1 MNFADNLKQDEDR
14 LLTLMRS
21 DLGTVPVRKILQN
34 ELDRLLVL
42 YNQDCADP
50 VLQCAAAG
58 LVRSVSRTVPVME
71 AAKDA
76 KIWEHSGEKKKAFP
90 FWLLIDVWIIAA
102 LVFLFFTGGE
112 QAKIAA
118 VAAFMGVAALQVF
131 LLIRRTTANTA
142 EQKAEILIDAESAWQ
157 ALYAAALTI
166 DHSLSEIGQE
176 LEAMKRKTG
185 PEDEVLTKEQ
195 TELYAQMLEAS
206 YADDGEDALQA
217 VESLKFHLH
226 RIGVELVDSQ
236 KEHPDWFETLPAS
249 QDFLKDGRGLIRP
262 AMVCTGKLLKKG
274 LAAGGKG

>member
-14 LLTLMRS
+14 LLTLMRA
-21 DLGTVPVRKILQN
+21 DLGTVSVRKILQN

-42 YNQDCADP
+42 YNQDCSDP

-76 KIWEHSGEKKKAFP
+76 KIWEHSGEKKKSFP
-90 FWLLIDVWIIAA
+90 FWLLADIWIIAA
-102 LVFLFFTGGE
+102 LCFLFFAGGE

-118 VAAFMGVAALQVF
+118 AAAFMGSAALQVI
-131 LLIRRTTANTA
+131 LLLRRKNTDTA
-142 EQKAEILIDAESAWQ
+142 ERKAEVLVDAEAAWQ
-157 ALYAAALTI
+157 ALYAAGLTI

-185 PEDEVLTKEQ
+185 PDDAVLTKDQ

-206 YADDGEDALQA
+206 YAEDGEDALQA

-249 QDFLKDGRGLIRP
+249 QDLLRDGRGLIRP
-262 AMVCTGKLLKKG
+262 AMVCKGKLLKKG
-274 LAAGGKG
+274 LAAGGRG

>member
-1 MNFADNLKQDEDR
+1 MNFAENLKQDEDR
-14 LLTLMRS
+14 LLTMMRA

-71 AAKDA
+71 AAKEA
-76 KIWEHSGEKKKAFP
+76 KIWEHSGDTKKSFP
-90 FWLLIDVWIIAA
+90 YWLLVDVWIIAA
-102 LVFLFFTGGE
+102 LAFLFFTGGE
-112 QAKIAA
+112 QAKIL
-118 VAAFMGVAALQVF
+118 VIAAFMGTAALQVI
-131 LLIRRTTANTA
+131 LMARRKNTDSA
-142 EQKAEILIDAESAWQ
+142 ERKAEILVNAEAAWQ

-176 LEAMKRKTG
+176 LEAMKRRTG
-185 PEDEVLTKEQ
+185 PDDEVLTKDQ

-206 YADDGEDALQA
+206 YAEDGEDALQA

-236 KEHPDWFETLPAS
+236 EEHPDWFETLPAS
-249 QDFLKDGRGLIRP
+249 QDFLRDGRGLIRP
-262 AMVCTGKLLKKG
+262 AMVCKGKLLKKG
-274 LAAGGKG
+274 LAAGGRG